1 MIRRAAI
8 RALPRPD
15 SAEYAWDPDSVAVIL
30 SEDAPLSTAL
40 EKRLAARGWRV
51 AVYPYSVVPEG
62 GLDAPAPPLGRI
74 GALISVAPG
83 PDGMAA
89 TSAGEEL
96 LGNAREEAWLLSQFR
111 LARQLSPQLN
121 ALGAPRTWFVAVTRL
136 DGKLGLASSPRAS
149 GVVAAGVYGL
159 VKTLRLEWPSVFCR
173 AIDLHPELDAA
184 FAAERIVAELHDP
197 DQSLGEVGHGLDG
210 RSTVCVIE
218 DEDGDV

>member
-1 MIRRAAI
+1 MIRRAAM
-8 RALPRPD
+8 RAMPRPD
-15 SAEYAWDPDSVAVIL
+15 SAEYAWDPESVCVIL
-30 SEDAPLSTAL
+30 SDDAPLSAAL

-51 AVYPYSVVPEG
+51 AVHTCSAVPDG
-62 GLDAPAPPLGRI
+62 GLDALAPPKGRV
-74 GALISVAPG
+74 GALISVAPFAS
-83 PDGMAA
+83 GMAA
-89 TSAGEEL
+89 KSAGEEL
-96 LGNAREEAWLLSQFR
+96 LGNALEEAWLLSQFR

-136 DGKLGLASSPRAS
+136 DGKLGLGSSPKAS

-197 DQSLGEVGHGLDG
+197 DQTLGEVGHCLDG

-218 DEDGDV
+218 GHDV